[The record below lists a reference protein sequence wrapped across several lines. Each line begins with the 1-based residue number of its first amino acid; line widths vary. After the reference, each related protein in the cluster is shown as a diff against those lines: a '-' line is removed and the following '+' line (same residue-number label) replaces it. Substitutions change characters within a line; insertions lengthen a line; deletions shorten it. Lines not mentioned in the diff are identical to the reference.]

1 MPEKKQPDKK
11 LQALKAQSCL
21 NPRADH
27 VKDAL
32 FDEDAFFDPRDI
44 VQVKYEMLR
53 KVDVDKQ
60 PVTEA
65 AQSFGFSRP
74 SFYQAKQTFEQEG
87 LMGLVPKKRGP
98 RTRHKI
104 SEQILSFVKQVLDKE
119 GRLSMVEVAARVQER
134 FGVKIHPRSLERA
147 LAGKKKFQ

>member
-1 MPEKKQPDKK
+1 MAKKKQPDKK
-11 LQALKAQSCL
+11 LQALKAHSCL
-21 NPRADH
+21 NPRAKQ
-27 VKDAL
+27 VIDAL
-32 FDEDAFFDPRDI
+32 FREDAFFDPRDM

-74 SFYQAKQTFEQEG
+74 SFYKAKETFEQEG

-98 RTRHKI
+98 RTRHKV
-104 SEQILSFVKQVLDKE
+104 SEVILNFVKEVLQKQ
-119 GRLSMVEVAARVQER
+119 GRLPMVEVAARVEKR

-147 LAGKKKFQ
+147 LTGKKKSR